1 MGVLAQKK
9 ASKRQGDLQ
18 DAESKWQYIQM
29 NLGTNSL
36 FSPWPSHE
44 SPWCYRKQWRLAS
57 ACTPSDRLSNKC
69 RILPFPLH
77 EFAMPDQSGNLGP
90 VQYWCSWQNCLFER
104 LNSTFA
110 WSNNLIVL
118 TGSLL
123 FKRFNSFCC
132 QESEFAFSMKLSQGK
147 AFLSQTSPK
156 VFLIAFHALVKH
168 EIMQQIHILNQKNLG
183 EKKVKKQPDG
193 EK

>member
-1 MGVLAQKK
+1 MQNGSLSTEESKQNAGRLA
-9 ASKRQGDLQ
+9 RCR
-18 DAESKWQYIQM
+18 ECKWQYIQI

-36 FSPWPSHE
+36 FSPWPLHE
-44 SPWCYRKQWRLAS
+44 SPGHYRELWRLAS

-69 RILPFPLH
+69 RIWPFPLH
-77 EFAMPDQSGNLGP
+77 EFTMPDQRSGNLGP
-90 VQYWCSWQNCLFER
+90 VQYWCSWQSCLFER
-104 LNSTFA
+104 LNSTFT

-132 QESEFAFSMKLSQGK
+132 QESELAFSMKLSQGK

-156 VFLIAFHALVKH
+156 VFLIAFHTPVKH
-168 EIMQQIHILNQKNLG
+168 EIMQQIHILNQKS
-183 EKKVKKQPDG
+183 
-193 EK
+193 